1 MAKTKF
7 YGTGKRKSKTLVKSI
22 AKFMK
27 VYYYRIA
34 LNLSRKYRKFDY
46 MDCNLI

>member
-1 MAKTKF
+1 
-7 YGTGKRKSKTLVKSI
+7 
-22 AKFMK
+22 MK

-46 MDCNLI
+46 IDCNLIYNGRMERRNGNNKRYC